1 MLRRLAVLSAVMIV
15 MSGCVTERS
24 GLDFASM
31 SQQIGPPKA
40 GQARV
45 VLFREQA
52 FGGLFDQGWN
62 VKLDGTPMGE
72 LKTGTYVYADRPAG
86 RHQLSYEVGLFPG
99 VSQRDFTVVP
109 GHTYF
114 FLVKVSDRAKTLNA
128 AQASGGLAGL
138 VVLSAMTS
146 NDGNPGPVDLIPLE
160 EMAAREAISQ
170 LRLAE

>member
-1 MLRRLAVLSAVMIV
+1 
-15 MSGCVTERS
+15 
-24 GLDFASM
+24 
-31 SQQIGPPKA
+31 
-40 GQARV
+40 
-45 VLFREQA
+45 VLFSRAGIRRHLRSRLEREA
-52 FGGLFDQGWN
+52 R
-62 VKLDGTPMGE
+62 TPTGE
-72 LKTGTYVYADRPAG
+72 LKTGVYADRPAG

-109 GHTYF
+109 GRTYF

-128 AQASGGLAGL
+128 AQASGGLADL
-138 VVLSAMTS
+138 VVVSAMTS